1 MADNDA
7 LSLDAPSSP
16 EQLDRV
22 IRITSPHSWL
32 GLLMLAVIV
41 AAVAMW
47 SVLGQLPSRAQGLGF
62 VRQSGQE
69 SILLTATSGGTV
81 QAVHVEIGQAVLK
94 GDLLFTVGRGDL
106 DLQLAQAQQKAGR
119 LQQQLTHLTANVQTE
134 IEQRRALNAKK
145 IESLRRNIAAQSEHR
160 DFLRVLLDD
169 QLADLERGFV
179 KRTDVEDTRTSLNN
193 AEIEIAKVNAE
204 ILSDTTD
211 LREFENQQ
219 HGTIGSSQEELAV
232 ALAEVQTLQ
241 AQVTSAEDIRSP
253 SDGQV
258 LELSIIVNDQINVG
272 DELALIDLV
281 AGATIVRGYILIADA
296 QLVQADM
303 PVQVALASAPPEI
316 YGTMLGTVERVNPV
330 PSSRAA
336 LMDIY
341 ENSDVVD
348 LITESGPPY
357 AIEVSLTEDP
367 STPTGFKWSTSQG
380 PPVPLAVGSLASVA
394 ITYESRRPIE
404 FVLPFIN
411 QLLN

>member
-134 IEQRRALNAKK
+134 IEQRRA
-145 IESLRRNIAAQSEHR
+145 
-160 DFLRVLLDD
+160 
-169 QLADLERGFV
+169 
-179 KRTDVEDTRTSLNN
+179 
-193 AEIEIAKVNAE
+193 
-204 ILSDTTD
+204 
-211 LREFENQQ
+211 
-219 HGTIGSSQEELAV
+219 
-232 ALAEVQTLQ
+232 
-241 AQVTSAEDIRSP
+241 
-253 SDGQV
+253 
-258 LELSIIVNDQINVG
+258 
-272 DELALIDLV
+272 
-281 AGATIVRGYILIADA
+281 
-296 QLVQADM
+296 
-303 PVQVALASAPPEI
+303 
-316 YGTMLGTVERVNPV
+316 
-330 PSSRAA
+330 
-336 LMDIY
+336 
-341 ENSDVVD
+341 
-348 LITESGPPY
+348 
-357 AIEVSLTEDP
+357 
-367 STPTGFKWSTSQG
+367 
-380 PPVPLAVGSLASVA
+380 
-394 ITYESRRPIE
+394 
-404 FVLPFIN
+404 
-411 QLLN
+411 

>member
-1 MADNDA
+1 MGIVLNE
-7 LSLDAPSSP
+7 SVCS
-16 EQLDRV
+16 RH
-22 IRITSPHSWL
+22 T
-32 GLLMLAVIV
+32 LL
-41 AAVAMW
+41 
-47 SVLGQLPSRAQGLGF
+47 RA
-62 VRQSGQE
+62 
-69 SILLTATSGGTV
+69 
-81 QAVHVEIGQAVLK
+81 
-94 GDLLFTVGRGDL
+94 
-106 DLQLAQAQQKAGR
+106 
-119 LQQQLTHLTANVQTE
+119 
-134 IEQRRALNAKK
+134 
-145 IESLRRNIAAQSEHR
+145 
-160 DFLRVLLDD
+160 LLDD
-169 QLADLERGFV
+169 QLVDLERGFV

-258 LELSIIVNDQINVG
+258 LELSIIVNDQIDVG

-281 AGATIVRGYILIADA
+281 AGSTMVRGYILIADA

-316 YGTMLGTVERVNPV
+316 YGTMLGTVERVNSV
-330 PSSRAA
+330 PSSRAS

-357 AIEVSLTEDP
+357 AKEVRLAEDP
-367 STPTGFKWSTSQG
+367 TTPTGFKWSTSQG

-411 QLLN
+411 QLLK

>member
-41 AAVAMW
+41 AAVGLW
-47 SVLGQLPSRAQGLGF
+47 SVFGQLPSRAQGLGF

-69 SILLTATSGGTV
+69 SILLTATSAGTV
-81 QAVHVEIGQAVLK
+81 QTVQVELGQAVLK

-106 DLQLAQAQQKAGR
+106 DLQLTQAQQKANR
-119 LQQQLTHLTANVQTE
+119 LQQQLTHLTATVQTE
-134 IEQRRALNAKK
+134 IEQRRALTAKK
-145 IESLRRNIAAQSEHR
+145 IESLRRNIAAQREHR
-160 DFLRVLLDD
+160 DFLRALLDD

-179 KRTDVEDTRTSLNN
+179 KRTDVEDTRTSLNS

-211 LREFENQQ
+211 LREFENEQ
-219 HGTIGSSQEELAV
+219 HGSIGSSQEELAE
-232 ALAEVQTLQ
+232 AQAEVQTLQ
-241 AQVTSAEDIRSP
+241 AQVTHAEEIRSP
-253 SDGQV
+253 SDGQI
-258 LELSIIVNDQINVG
+258 LELAIIVNDQIAVG

-281 AGATIVRGYILIADA
+281 EGSTIVRGYILIADA
-296 QLVQADM
+296 QLVQAKM
-303 PVQVALASAPPEI
+303 PVQVTLASAPPEI
-316 YGTMLGTVERVNPV
+316 FGTMLGTVERVSPV
-330 PSSRAA
+330 PSSRAS

-341 ENSDVVD
+341 ENTDVVD

-394 ITYESRRPIE
+394 ITYETRRPIE

-411 QLLN
+411 QLLK

>member
-22 IRITSPHSWL
+22 IRITSPHSWI

-41 AAVAMW
+41 AAVALW

-69 SILLTATSGGTV
+69 SILLTATSGGMV
-81 QAVHVEIGQAVLK
+81 QAVHVEVGQAVLK

-106 DLQLAQAQQKAGR
+106 DLQLTQAQQKAGR
-119 LQQQLTHLTANVQTE
+119 LQQQLTHLTATVNTE

-160 DFLRVLLDD
+160 DFLRALLDD
-169 QLADLERGFV
+169 QLVDLERGFV

-258 LELSIIVNDQINVG
+258 LELSIIVNDQIDVG

-281 AGATIVRGYILIADA
+281 AGSTMVRGYILIADA

-316 YGTMLGTVERVNPV
+316 YGTMLGTVERVNSV
-330 PSSRAA
+330 PSSRAS

-357 AIEVSLTEDP
+357 AIEVRLAEDP
-367 STPTGFKWSTSQG
+367 TTPTGFKWSTSQG

-411 QLLN
+411 QLLK